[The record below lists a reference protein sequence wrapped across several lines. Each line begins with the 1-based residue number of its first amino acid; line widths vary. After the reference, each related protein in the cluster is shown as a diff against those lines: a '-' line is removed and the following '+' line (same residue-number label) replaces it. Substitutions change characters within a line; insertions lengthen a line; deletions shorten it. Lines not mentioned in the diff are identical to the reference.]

1 MVVTPLISLILFPSE
16 VERSGILLASSNDVT
31 IYVQGS
37 NTHSY
42 CRLSSKNDTACE
54 SRPKH
59 YHLCGDLI
67 GFNSLWKESDLGT
80 LDIVDQS
87 LFGKKTITP
96 AMSCYYRLMNLLP
109 HSPVSLSLLRQL
121 LLPLKLLPKMGRVA
135 H

>member
-1 MVVTPLISLILFPSE
+1 MFPSE
-16 VERSGILLASSNDVT
+16 IERSGILLASSNDVT

-42 CRLSSKNDTACE
+42 CRLSSKNDTECK

-67 GFNSLWKESDLGT
+67 GFNSLWKESYLGT
-80 LDIVDQS
+80 LDTVDQS
-87 LFGKKTITP
+87 FIWQENNLPRPHLVTKGWW
-96 AMSCYYRLMNLLP
+96 NLLL
-109 HSPVSLSLLRQL
+109 HDSVSLNLLRQL
-121 LLPLKLLPKMGRVA
+121 PLPLKLLPKMSRVA